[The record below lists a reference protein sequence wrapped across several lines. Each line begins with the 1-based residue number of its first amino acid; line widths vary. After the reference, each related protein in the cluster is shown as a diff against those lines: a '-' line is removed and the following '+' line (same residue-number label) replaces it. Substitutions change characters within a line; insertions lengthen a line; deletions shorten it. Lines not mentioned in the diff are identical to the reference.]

1 MLERLLRKAGT
12 LPAMRVLDI
21 GSGAGDVAA
30 ELLVREAL
38 QMVPVTARVGR
49 SRPALV
55 TTGTCLPIISSLQT
69 ESASMM
75 LRLRHHADTISMTRQ
90 DFRLVAMLIGL
101 LISASMPTNA
111 HAVSIKY
118 KADTAYV
125 SGTFTQA
132 DLAKLP
138 EFRHRKGLRTVS
150 LNSTG
155 GNLGIVL
162 MAIDIANRK
171 LRTRVEKSK
180 TCASACFFVLLAGKE
195 RSVHKSA
202 RIGVHSPFLPGR
214 SPSAKTAGAVPIPP
228 MSTEEVASIIKE
240 WVAPDINEEF
250 LAYLLN
256 KADGQKGQIHW
267 ATQSELRGLG
277 IDVDG

>member
-1 MLERLLRKAGT
+1 
-12 LPAMRVLDI
+12 
-21 GSGAGDVAA
+21 
-30 ELLVREAL
+30 
-38 QMVPVTARVGR
+38 
-49 SRPALV
+49 
-55 TTGTCLPIISSLQT
+55 
-69 ESASMM
+69 
-75 LRLRHHADTISMTRQ
+75 MTRQ
-90 DFRLVAMLIGL
+90 DFRLVAMLIGS

-111 HAVSIKY
+111 YAVSIKY

-125 SGTFTQA
+125 SGTFTEA

-138 EFRHRKGLRTVS
+138 KFRHRKGLRTVS

-155 GNLGIVL
+155 GSLGILL

-171 LRTRVEKSK
+171 LRTRVEKDK

-202 RIGVHSPFLPGR
+202 HIGIHSPFVPGR
-214 SPSAKTAGAVPIPP
+214 SPSAKTMAEAVPIPP

-250 LAYLLN
+250 LAYLLD